1 VWIHQLKQKSILM
14 MNIPIVQYGSM
25 DLDSL
30 EMLQDIAGTLQVKVP
45 DDSLAKVNGMKKV
58 TLLRLPKTMLKN
70 LLELEIQTKIIL
82 HRIDLLVSRHTMKLS
97 M

>member
-1 VWIHQLKQKSILM
+1 
-14 MNIPIVQYGSM
+14 MNIPIAHYRSM

-30 EMLQDIAGTLQVKVP
+30 EMLQDIVGTLQVKVP
-45 DDSLAKVNGMKKV
+45 NDSLANVNGIKKV

-97 M
+97 MQR